1 MNLSPYVKIIQ
12 RIHFFSRYSPIGIL
26 FLIMGNII
34 SIGRLDKVAATLGMY
49 MVTVMTGLLIHA
61 AIILPLLY
69 FVVTRKNPFKF
80 LKGMLQAWLTALG
93 TASRLV

>member
-1 MNLSPYVKIIQ
+1 MNLSPHVEIIQ

-69 FVVTRKNPFKF
+69 FVVTRKSPFKF